1 MTAALR
7 ERTTAVNTA
16 PAVDTAPPSP
26 SRHVLAAGGALILVV
41 LAFLQRP
48 GRITFDT
55 KLDMAENPIAFMER
69 ALHLWNPW
77 SASGELQ
84 QQAYGYLFPMGPFF
98 AAGDLL
104 GIPPWITQRIWCA
117 VLLCAAYYGT
127 LFLARAMRI
136 GNDTGRIVG
145 ALAYALAPRMLTEIG
160 PLSSEMLP
168 VVFLPWVM
176 LPLVSWRRLGSPRR
190 AAALSALAVLFMG
203 GINAAA
209 VVMAL
214 VLPGLWLLTRRWDRQ
229 LFALI
234 LWWGVCV
241 LGTTLW
247 WIVPLLLFGEYSLP
261 FLDFIES
268 SGTTTA
274 VTSLYQASRGTNQW
288 VGYIVQGDPWWPA
301 GWTLVDNPVLMAATA
316 AVAALGI
323 AGLAMRGLPERRFLI
338 IGALTGLTL
347 LTVGYVGTMDS
358 PFAPLVRELLDG
370 PLAPLR
376 NVHKFEPVLRLPVVL
391 GLAYLASKAFTWRRL
406 RLRVPASPLVALLL
420 VVAAAP
426 AGMALLRPGPGWTEM
441 PGYWHEAADW
451 LTDQDAQARTLVVP
465 GSGFAQHTWGRTVDE
480 PMQPVAGAPWS
491 TRNQIPL
498 SSEGNIRVMDA
509 VEAVLEQGRGSP
521 ALAEFLAR
529 SGYKYLLVRHDL
541 DRAASGAPP
550 IAVVRQAIAGS
561 PGLEPAAEFGPL
573 VGPGGQAPS
582 PVDATVSVPAIE
594 IFQVTKTVP
603 QISATALKDVPLVS
617 GGPESL
623 LAALEQRLLNG
634 EQPTVLA
641 GERGGLLGLA
651 EGESAARGIV
661 TDGLRRREL
670 NIGRVR
676 DNVSQTLTRSEKTRQ
691 GRVRTDL
698 IPFDGKGHQTV
709 AEYQGIRSVQAS
721 SSAGF
726 ADSIS
731 ATDPS
736 GMPFAALDGDAATAW
751 RSDPY
756 QGGVGQW
763 IDVEL
768 GTAKRITSVTV
779 DFAADLRIAAPV
791 AMVRLTTDQGI
802 VDRLVPETPGPHTL
816 STLPGLTTGIRV
828 TVLALQSGYEGAVA
842 LRELGIPG
850 LEAERG
856 LRVPNDIRSTQTP
869 SYAFARDAQQRGA
882 CFPAPSAAGTTI
894 RCDQFLARQGEEP
907 LGLDRYFTTPAD
919 GVYDLRLTAQARP
932 SATVPLKLPVTAT
945 ASSVLGGDVVAG
957 AHAAA
962 DGSPATAWLAEP
974 TDDEPVF
981 TLSWKGNRRI
991 DRVRLVVPESP
1002 AVARP
1007 TKVAVRAAGEDVVA
1021 EVGADGWV
1029 RFPAVT
1035 TNRLQ
1040 IVLGETERVIADPRG
1055 QGWPAPAGLAE
1066 IEVPGLAGLL
1076 TPAADT
1082 TPLAAA
1088 CGTGPAVEIGGVRY
1102 PTSVAGTL
1110 GDVRAGRALPVT
1122 ICDDFA
1128 VESVTLPKG
1137 DQHLRTVPSAAFV
1150 IDTAT
1155 VVPDGAKAVAP
1166 AVTHR
1171 TVTVEAWEAT
1181 ERTVTVAAG
1190 EAALLVVPE
1199 NHNAGWAATL
1209 GGAELRPVRAD
1220 GWQQAF
1226 VLPAGEGGT
1235 VILRFTPDEPYRTG
1249 LAAGAG
1255 CILLVAILALLPV
1268 RRRAVPVRR
1277 PLARAFTAAPGG
1289 DWWMF
1294 VPLMVLAVV
1303 LGGPAGAAFL
1313 LTALIV
1319 RQVRPNYLPV
1329 LAFASAAAGIGV
1341 AVGGRLLGH
1350 GQEWAYG
1357 AAVQLAMLAAVCAVA
1372 AAAAPSSGRP
1382 EKEISV
1388 DDQPLSGHR
1397 ASLGRSV
1404 RLFRTFLVE
1413 QTDPDRFYSLLAE
1426 DSVSQLTAYADLNGA
1441 RVLDVGGGPGYFA
1454 SEFEKAGAS
1463 YHGLDP
1469 AVGDFAAAGA
1479 KVSGM
1484 VRGSGTALPIRTGV
1498 LDVCYSSNVLEHVS
1512 EPEKMLDE
1520 MVRVTRPG
1528 GIVFVSFTP
1537 WFSPHGGHETGPW
1550 HLLGGERARRRYLRK
1565 FGREPKNRYMETLFP
1580 VSAARM
1586 MRWTRAARRA
1596 GAVTVVD
1603 VIPRYHPWW
1612 AQWVASVPVLREFAT
1627 WNFTVVLRREGES
1640 VSTSV
1645 QEDVARVSL
1654 PDVTQ

>member
-1 MTAALR
+1 MTATL
-7 ERTTAVNTA
+7 ERPTPVTSTRPPVP
-16 PAVDTAPPSP
+16 PAGP
-26 SRHVLAAGGALILVV
+26 SRHVLAGLGAVVLIV
-41 LAFLQRP
+41 LAFIQRP

-55 KLDMAENPIAFMER
+55 KLDMAENPIGFMER

-104 GIPPWITQRIWCA
+104 GVPPWITQRVWCA
-117 VLLCAAYYGT
+117 LLLCAAYFGT
-127 LFLARAMRI
+127 LLLARALRI
-136 GNDTGRIVG
+136 GNDAGRIVG

-176 LPLVSWRRLGSPRR
+176 LPLVRARQFGSPRR
-190 AAALSALAVLFMG
+190 AAALSALAALFMG

-214 VLPGLWLLTRRWDRQ
+214 VLPGLWLITRRWDRR
-229 LFALI
+229 LFALMF
-234 LWWGVCV
+234 WWVVCIV
-241 LGTTLW
+241 GTTLW
-247 WIVPLLLFGEYSLP
+247 WIVPLLLFGQYSLP

-274 VTSLYQASRGTNQW
+274 VTSQYQALRGTNQW

-301 GWTLVDNPVLMAATA
+301 GWTLVDNPALMAATA
-316 AVAALGI
+316 LVAVLGLC
-323 AGLAMRGLPERRFLI
+323 GLAMRGMPERRFLI
-338 IGALTGLTL
+338 IAALTGLGL
-347 LTVGYVGTMDS
+347 LTVGYVGTLDS

-376 NVHKFEPVLRLPVVL
+376 NVHKWEPVLRLPVVL
-391 GLAYLASKAFTWRRL
+391 GLAYLASKALRWRRVP
-406 RLRVPASPLVALLL
+406 LRVPASPLVALLL

-426 AGMALLRPGPGWTEM
+426 AGMMLLRPGPGWSEM
-441 PGYWHEAADW
+441 PSYWREATGW
-451 LTDQDAQARTLVVP
+451 LTDQNAQARTLVVP

-480 PMQPVAGAPWS
+480 PIQPLAGAPWS

-498 SSEGNIRVMDA
+498 SSEGNIRVMDT

-529 SGYKYLLVRHDL
+529 SGYKYLLVRNDL

-550 IAVVRQAIAGS
+550 ITVVRAAIAGS
-561 PGLEPAAEFGPL
+561 PGLDLAAGFGPQ
-573 VGPGGQAPS
+573 VGAGGAGPS
-582 PVDATVSVPAIE
+582 PVDAGVSVPAIE
-594 IFQVTKTVP
+594 IYQVTTDVP
-603 QISATALKDVPLVS
+603 QVSATTLADVPVVS

-623 LAALEQRLLNG
+623 LGVLEQGLIDG
-634 EQPTVLA
+634 SQPAVLA
-641 GERGGLLGLA
+641 GDSTGKLGLTT
-651 EGESAARGIV
+651 GESSARPIV
-661 TDGLRRREL
+661 SDGLRRREV

-676 DNVSQTLTRSEKTRQ
+676 DNISQTLTRSEKTRQ
-691 GRVRTDL
+691 GRLRADFL
-698 IPFDGKGHQTV
+698 PFQGKVHQTV

-721 SSAGF
+721 SSVGY

-736 GMPFAALDGDAATAW
+736 GMPFAALDGDPGTAW
-751 RSDPY
+751 RSDPF
-756 QGGVGQW
+756 QSGAGQW

-768 GTAKRITSVTV
+768 GTAKRVTAVTV
-779 DFAADLRIAAPV
+779 DFSEDLRVAAPV
-791 AMVRLTTDQGI
+791 AVVRLTTDQGI

-816 STLPGLTTGIRV
+816 STLPGLTTAVRV
-828 TVLALQSGYEGAVA
+828 TVLALRSGYQGAVA

-850 LEAERG
+850 LDAERG
-856 LRVPNDIRSTQTP
+856 LRAPDDLESTATP
-869 SYAFARDAQQRGA
+869 SYVFARDSQERGA
-882 CFPAPSAAGTTI
+882 CWNS
-894 RCDQFLARQGEEP
+894 RCDQFLARNGEEP

-919 GVYDLRLTAQARP
+919 AAYDLRLTAQIRP
-932 SATVPLKLPVTAT
+932 GATVPLKLPVRAS
-945 ASSVLGGDVVAG
+945 ASSTLAGDVNAG
-957 AHAAA
+957 AQAAV
-962 DGSPATAWLAEP
+962 DGDPATAWLAEP
-974 TDDEPVF
+974 TDDDA
-981 TLSWKGNRRI
+981 TLTLAWTGKRRI
-991 DRVRLVVPESP
+991 DRITVTAPEAP
-1002 AVARP
+1002 AAARP
-1007 TKVAVRAAGEDVVA
+1007 TKVSVRVNDKVTVA
-1021 EVGADGWV
+1021 DIGPGGLVT
-1029 RFPAVT
+1029 FPAA
-1035 TNRLQ
+1035 N
-1040 IVLGETERVIADPRG
+1040 TERIDVTVVNADRVISDPRG
-1055 QGWPAPAGLAE
+1055 QGWPAPDGIAE
-1066 IEVPGLAGLL
+1066 LTVPGLTGLL
-1076 TPAADT
+1076 TPASGS

-1088 CGTGPAVEIGGVRY
+1088 CGTGPAVEIGGVTY
-1102 PTSVAGTL
+1102 PTSVSGTL
-1110 GDVRAGRALPVT
+1110 GDVRSGRDLPVT

-1128 VESVTLPKG
+1128 VDAVQLPAG
-1137 DQHLRTVPSAAFV
+1137 DQHLRTRASAAFV

-1155 VVPDGAKAVAP
+1155 IVPDGSPVAAAP
-1166 AVTHR
+1166 AATHR
-1171 TVTVEAWEAT
+1171 AVTVEKWDAT
-1181 ERTVTVAAG
+1181 ARTVTVAAG
-1190 EAALLVVPE
+1190 EASLLVVPE

-1209 GGAELRPVRAD
+1209 NGQELRPVRVD

-1226 VLPAGEGGT
+1226 VVPAGEGGS

-1255 CILLVAILALLPV
+1255 CILLVVILALLPV
-1268 RRRAVPVRR
+1268 RRRAVAAGP
-1277 PLARAFTAAPGG
+1277 PPARGSGRA
-1289 DWWMF
+1289 WWMF
-1294 VPLMVLAVV
+1294 VPLMILAVV
-1303 LGGPAGAAFL
+1303 LGGPAGAAL
-1313 LTALIV
+1313 LLAALIV
-1319 RQVRPNYLPV
+1319 RQVRPRWLPP
-1329 LAFASAAAGIGV
+1329 LAFTAAAAGIGI

-1357 AAVQLAMLAAVCAVA
+1357 AAVQLAMLAAACAVA
-1372 AAAAPSSGRP
+1372 AAAAPSAGRP
-1382 EKEISV
+1382 EREISV
-1388 DDQPLSGHR
+1388 DDQPIVEHR
-1397 ASLGRSV
+1397 ATLGRSV

-1413 QTDPDRFYSLLAE
+1413 QSDPDRFYSLLAE
-1426 DSVSQLTAYADLNGA
+1426 DSVRQLGAYVDLNRA

-1469 AVGDFAAAGA
+1469 AVGDFADAGA
-1479 KVSGM
+1479 KVAGM
-1484 VRGSGTALPIRTGV
+1484 VRGSGTNLPIRTGS

-1528 GIVFVSFTP
+1528 GTVFVSFTP
-1537 WFSPHGGHETGPW
+1537 WWSPHGGHETGPW

-1586 MRWTRAARRA
+1586 MRWARAARRA

-1612 AQWVASVPVLREFAT
+1612 AQWVASVPVLREVAT
-1627 WNFTVVLRREGES
+1627 WNFTVVFRREGES
-1640 VSTSV
+1640 VSTIV

>member
-1 MTAALR
+1 ML
-7 ERTTAVNTA
+7 AV
-16 PAVDTAPPSP
+16 
-26 SRHVLAAGGALILVV
+26 GGAVVLVV

-48 GRITFDT
+48 GRVTFDT

-104 GIPPWITQRIWCA
+104 GVPPWITQRVWCA
-117 VLLCAAYYGT
+117 LLLCAAYFGT
-127 LFLARAMRI
+127 LLLARALRI
-136 GNDTGRIVG
+136 GTDTGRIVG

-176 LPLVSWRRLGSPRR
+176 LPLVAWRRIGSARR

-214 VLPGLWLLTRRWDRQ
+214 VLPGLWLITRRWDRQ
-229 LFALI
+229 LLGLI
-234 LWWGVCV
+234 LWWSVCV
-241 LGTTLW
+241 IGTTLW

-274 VTSLYQASRGTNQW
+274 VTSLFQAARGTNQW

-301 GWTLVDNPVLMAATA
+301 GWALVDNPVLMAASA
-316 AVAALGI
+316 LVAALGLT
-323 AGLAMRGLPERRFLI
+323 GLAMRGLPERRFLI

-347 LTVGYVGTMDS
+347 LTVGYVGTLDS
-358 PFAPLVRELLDG
+358 PFAPIVRELLDG

-376 NVHKFEPVLRLPVVL
+376 NVHKFEPVLRLPIAL
-391 GLAYLASKAFTWRRL
+391 GLAYLASKPFTWRWP
-406 RLRVPASPLVALLL
+406 RLRVPASPVIALLL

-441 PGYWHEAADW
+441 PSHWRAAASW
-451 LTDQDAQARTLVVP
+451 LADQNAQARTLVVP

-480 PMQPVAGAPWS
+480 PMQALAGAPWS

-529 SGYKYLLVRHDL
+529 SGYQYLLVRHDL

-561 PGLEPAAEFGPL
+561 PGLDLAAEFGPR
-573 VGPGGQAPS
+573 VSAGGPEPS
-582 PVDATVSVPAIE
+582 PVDANVSVPSIE
-594 IFQVTKTVP
+594 IYQVSRTVA
-603 QISATALKDVPLVS
+603 QISATRLTDVPVVS

-623 LAALEQRLLNG
+623 LGALEQRLING
-634 EQPTVLA
+634 EQPAVLA
-641 GERGGLLGLA
+641 GEAGGDLGLA
-651 EGESAARGIV
+651 EGESAARPIV

-709 AEYQGIRSVQAS
+709 AEYQGIRSVEAS
-721 SSAGF
+721 SSIGF
-726 ADSIS
+726 ADSVGS
-731 ATDPS
+731 SDPS
-736 GMPFAALDGDAATAW
+736 GMPFAALDGDPSTAW
-751 RSDPY
+751 RSDPL
-756 QGGVGQW
+756 QPGAGQW

-768 GTAKRITSVTV
+768 GTAKRVTAVTV
-779 DFAADLRIAAPV
+779 DFSSDLRIAAPV
-791 AMVRLTTDQGI
+791 VMVRLTTDQGI
-802 VDRLVPETPGPHTL
+802 VDRLVPETPGPHKL
-816 STLPGLTTGIRV
+816 STLPGLTAGVRV
-828 TVLALQSGYEGAVA
+828 TVLALRSGYQGAVA

-850 LEAERG
+850 LDAERG
-856 LRVPNDIRSTQTP
+856 LRTPRDQKTAVVP
-869 SYAFARDAQQRGA
+869 SYAFERDAQQRGV
-882 CFPAPSAAGTTI
+882 CFPASTAGAGV

-907 LGLDRYFTTPAD
+907 LGLDRYFTTPVDAT
-919 GVYDLRLTAQARP
+919 YDLRFTAQARP
-932 SATVPLKLPVTAT
+932 GATVPLRLPVTAS
-945 ASSVLGGDVVAG
+945 ASTVLGGDVAAG
-957 AHAAA
+957 AHAAV
-962 DGSPATAWLAEP
+962 DGDPATAWLAEP
-974 TDDEPVF
+974 TDEDPVF
-981 TLSWKGNRRI
+981 TLSWTGNRRI
-991 DRVRLVVPESP
+991 DRVRLTVPEAP
-1002 AVARP
+1002 AAARP
-1007 TKVAVRAAGEDVVA
+1007 TRVSVRAAGKDVIA
-1021 EVGADGWV
+1021 EVGTDGWV

-1035 TNRLQ
+1035 TDRLE
-1040 IVLGETERVIADPRG
+1040 IVLGETQTVIADPRG
-1055 QGWPAPAGLAE
+1055 QGWRAPPGIAE
-1066 IEVPGLAGLL
+1066 IEVPGLSGRFTA
-1076 TPAADT
+1076 AADS

-1088 CGTGPAVEIGGVRY
+1088 CGAGPRVEIGGVSY
-1102 PTSVAGTL
+1102 PTSVSGTL

-1122 ICDDFA
+1122 VCDDFA
-1128 VESVTLPKG
+1128 VESVRLPAG

-1155 VVPDGAKAVAP
+1155 IVPDGAADRAP
-1166 AVTHR
+1166 AVTR
-1171 TVTVEAWEAT
+1171 RAVTVDSWEAT

-1209 GGAELRPVRAD
+1209 DGQELRPVRAD

-1255 CILLVAILALLPV
+1255 CILLVVILALLPV
-1268 RRRAVPVRR
+1268 RRRAVPAVR
-1277 PLARAFTAAPGG
+1277 PLARGFAAVPGG
-1289 DWWMF
+1289 AGWMILP
-1294 VPLMVLAVV
+1294 VIALAVV
-1303 LGGPAGAAFL
+1303 LGVAGVAFL
-1313 LTALIV
+1313 LVALIV
-1319 RQVRPNYLPV
+1319 RQVRPGYLPW
-1329 LAFASAAAGIGV
+1329 LAFGSAATGVGI

-1372 AAAAPSSGRP
+1372 AAAVPSSGRP

-1388 DDQPLSGHR
+1388 DDQPIVTHR
-1397 ASLGRSV
+1397 ATLGRSV

-1413 QTDPDRFYSLLAE
+1413 QSDPDRFYSLLAE
-1426 DSVSQLTAYADLNGA
+1426 DSVGQLGSYADLNGA
-1441 RVLDVGGGPGYFA
+1441 TVLDVGGGPGYFNA
-1454 SEFEKAGAS
+1454 EFERAGAA
-1463 YHGLDP
+1463 YFGLDP

-1484 VRGSGTALPIRTGV
+1484 VRGSGTALPIRTGS

-1512 EPEKMLDE
+1512 DPEAMLDE

-1528 GIVFVSFTP
+1528 GTVFVSFTP
-1537 WFSPHGGHETGPW
+1537 WWSPHGGHETGPFRHW
-1550 HLLGGERARRRYLRK
+1550 FGGDRARRRYLRVH
-1565 FGREPKNRYMETLFP
+1565 GHEPKNRFMETLFP

-1596 GAVTVVD
+1596 GDVTVVD

-1612 AQWVASVPVLREFAT
+1612 AQWVASVPVLREFLT
-1627 WNFTVVLRREGES
+1627 WNFTVVLRREGGS
-1640 VSTSV
+1640 VSTV
-1645 QEDVARVSL
+1645 AQEDVAGVSL
-1654 PDVTQ
+1654 PDVTL

>member
-1 MTAALR
+1 MTVTLR
-7 ERTTAVNTA
+7 ERTPTVTTE
-16 PAVDTAPPSP
+16 PTSHR
-26 SRHVLAAGGALILVV
+26 RHLLALGGALLLVV
-41 LAFLQRP
+41 LAFVQRP

-55 KLDMAENPIAFMER
+55 KLDMAEDPIGFMSR

-77 SASGELQ
+77 STSGELQ

-104 GIPPWITQRIWCA
+104 GMPPWITQRIWCA
-117 VLLCAAYYGT
+117 LLLCAAYYGT
-127 LFLARAMRI
+127 LLLARALRI

-176 LPLVSWRRLGSPRR
+176 LPLVRAGRIGSPRR
-190 AAALSALAVLFMG
+190 AAALSALAALFMG

-214 VLPGLWLLTRRWDRQ
+214 VLPGLWLITRRWDRR
-229 LFALI
+229 LATLI
-234 LWWGVCV
+234 FWWGVCI

-274 VTSLYQASRGTNQW
+274 VTSLFQATRGTNQW

-301 GWTLVDNPVLMAATA
+301 GWTLVDNPALMAATA
-316 AVAALGI
+316 LVAAVGL

-358 PFAPLVRELLDG
+358 PFAPLARELLDG

-376 NVHKFEPVLRLPVVL
+376 NVHKFEPVLRLPVALGVAYAASHVL
-391 GLAYLASKAFTWRRL
+391 TWRRL
-406 RLRVPASPLVALLL
+406 GLRIPASPLVAALLI
-420 VVAAAP
+420 VAAAP
-426 AGMALLRPGPGWTEM
+426 AGMTLLRPGPGWAEM
-441 PGYWHEAADW
+441 PSYWRDATGW
-451 LTDQDAQARTLVVP
+451 LADQDAQARTLVVP

-480 PMQPVAGAPWS
+480 PMQPLAGAPWS

-498 SSEGNIRVMDA
+498 GSEGNIRVMDT

-541 DRAASGAPP
+541 DRSASGAPP

-561 PGLEPAAEFGPL
+561 PGLEPAASFGPM
-573 VGPGGQAPS
+573 VGTGGSDPS
-582 PVDATVSVPAIE
+582 PVDASVSVPAIE
-594 IFQVTKTVP
+594 IFAVTRTVP
-603 QISATALKDVPLVS
+603 QISATAIAGVPVVG

-623 LAALEQRLLNG
+623 LGVLEQGLLHG

-641 GERGGLLGLA
+641 GETNGTLGLA
-651 EGESAARGIV
+651 AGESQARPIV

-691 GRVRTDL
+691 GRVRSDL
-698 IPFDGKGHQTV
+698 LPFEGKGHQTV
-709 AEYQGIRSVQAS
+709 AEYQGIRAVQAS
-721 SSAGF
+721 SSASY
-726 ADSIS
+726 ADSIG

-736 GMPFAALDGDAATAW
+736 NMPFAALDGDPATAW
-751 RSDPY
+751 RSDPF
-756 QGGVGQW
+756 QAGAGQW
-763 IDVEL
+763 INVEL
-768 GTAKRITSVTV
+768 GSAKRVTAVTV
-779 DFAADLRIAAPV
+779 DFSSDLRVAAPV
-791 AMVRLTTDQGI
+791 SVVRLTTDQGI
-802 VDRLVPETPGPHTL
+802 VDRAVPETPGPHTL
-816 STLPGLTTGIRV
+816 STLPGLTTAVRV
-828 TVLALQSGYEGAVA
+828 TVLALQGGYKGAVA

-850 LEAERG
+850 LDAERG
-856 LRVPNDIRSTQTP
+856 LRAPDDIKTTTP
-869 SYAFARDAQQRGA
+869 PAYAFERDAQQRGA
-882 CFPAPSAAGTTI
+882 CFPVSPGTSAGI

-907 LGLDRYFTTPAD
+907 LGLDRYFTTPVDAA
-919 GVYDLRLTAQARP
+919 YDLRLTAHTRP
-932 SATVPLKLPVTAT
+932 GASVPLQLPVAFS
-945 ASSVLGGDVVAG
+945 ASSVLAGDVTVG

-962 DGSPATAWLAEP
+962 DGNPATAWLAEP
-974 TDDEPVF
+974 NDDTA
-981 TLSWKGNRRI
+981 TLTLTWTGKRRI
-991 DRVRLVVPESP
+991 DRVRVVAPEAAS
-1002 AVARP
+1002 AGRP
-1007 TKVAVRAAGEDVVA
+1007 TKVSIRAGDRDTVVDI
-1021 EVGADGWV
+1021 GADGLAT
-1029 RFPAVT
+1029 FPAASVE
-1035 TNRLQ
+1035 RLD
-1040 IVLGETERVIADPRG
+1040 ITVLNSERVIADPRG
-1055 QGWPAPAGLAE
+1055 RGWQAPHGIAE

-1076 TPAADT
+1076 TPAGDS

-1088 CGTGPAVEIGGVRY
+1088 CGAGPGVEIAGVRY

-1110 GDVRAGRALPVT
+1110 GDVRAGRALAVT
-1122 ICDDFA
+1122 VCDDFA
-1128 VESVTLPKG
+1128 VDSVQLPAG
-1137 DQHLRTVPSAAFV
+1137 DQHLRTIPSAAFV
-1150 IDTAT
+1150 IDSAT
-1155 VVPDGAKAVAP
+1155 LVPDGAAAQAP

-1171 TVTVEAWEAT
+1171 TVTVDKWEPTDRA
-1181 ERTVTVAAG
+1181 VTVASG
-1190 EAALLVVPE
+1190 EASLMVVPE

-1209 GGAELRPVRAD
+1209 NGQELRPVRVD

-1226 VLPAGEGGT
+1226 VLPAGEGGS
-1235 VILRFTPDEPYRTG
+1235 VILRFTPDDPYRTG

-1255 CILLVAILALLPV
+1255 CILLVVVLALLPV
-1268 RRRAVPVRR
+1268 RRRAVPAG
-1277 PLARAFTAAPGG
+1277 PPPARANTVIPAG
-1289 DWWMF
+1289 DWWML
-1294 VPLMVLAVV
+1294 VPLVVLVVV
-1303 LGGPAGAAFL
+1303 LGGPAGAAL
-1313 LTALIV
+1313 LLLALIV
-1319 RQVRPNYLPV
+1319 RQVRPRWLPG
-1329 LAFASAAAGIGV
+1329 LAFASAATAVGV

-1350 GQEWAYG
+1350 GQDWAYG
-1357 AAVQLAMLAAVCAVA
+1357 VAVQSAMLAAVCAVA
-1372 AAAAPSSGRP
+1372 AAAAPSAGHP
-1382 EKEISV
+1382 EKENSV
-1388 DDQPLSGHR
+1388 DDQPIVEHR
-1397 ASLGRSV
+1397 ATFGRSV

-1413 QTDPDRFYSLLAE
+1413 QTDPDRFYSMLAA
-1426 DSVSQLTAYADLNGA
+1426 DSVRQLAAYADLAGA

-1454 SEFEKAGAS
+1454 SEFREAGAA
-1463 YHGLDP
+1463 YIGLDP

-1479 KVSGM
+1479 EVNGM
-1484 VRGSGTALPIRTGV
+1484 VRGSGTALPIRTGSV
-1498 LDVCYSSNVLEHVS
+1498 DVCYSSNVLEHVS
-1512 EPEKMLDE
+1512 EPEAMLDE

-1528 GIVFVSFTP
+1528 GTVFVSFTP
-1537 WFSPHGGHETGPW
+1537 WYSPHGGHETGPW
-1550 HLLGGERARRRYLRK
+1550 HLLGGDRARRRYLQK

-1580 VSAARM
+1580 ISAARM
-1586 MRWTRAARRA
+1586 MRWARAARRA
-1596 GAVTVVD
+1596 GDVTTVD

-1612 AQWVASVPVLREFAT
+1612 AQWVASVPVLREFLT

-1640 VSTSV
+1640 VSTVV